1 MAVQL
6 LLNRGKL
13 CVPEFFSTKFV
24 TVLQFMC
31 FRGSPII
38 YFHDDDDDDDDD
50 DVSVVVVVVSVM
62 KHTFFLSYILLRS
75 L

>member
-6 LLNRGKL
+6 LLNRGNL

-38 YFHDDDDDDDDD
+38 YFHDDDDDDDD
-50 DVSVVVVVVSVM
+50 VSVVVVVFSVM